1 MVSNSCRQFH
11 FSQAFCKFIEAIFVF
26 FGVKSSWLHQQVLT
40 EATSNSCDWRLTL
53 FAPPYPRQRKL
64 SPSMSRKIWIQIHWL
79 LESQVRWIPTKR
91 SLRVL
96 YSSVEQQLYI
106 YAACVCLCFVDCWRL
121 EHWCAAFEDI
131 FRFRWFLSCTLIPFS
146 CSLTE
151 NLSSDLLFKHYFFI
165 FTRFLLLLF
174 LQVIQMWFCDLS
186 TLCKQRTIR
195 VATALKFWPTL
206 ELSSGKTYLFAS

>member
-53 FAPPYPRQRKL
+53 FALLYPRQRKL
-64 SPSMSRKIWIQIHWL
+64 SPSMSRKIWIQIRWL
-79 LESQVRWIPTKR
+79 LEFQVRWIPTKR

-106 YAACVCLCFVDCWRL
+106 CSVRVLVFCWLLAPRALVCSIWGYFSFSLVLVPRL
-121 EHWCAAFEDI
+121 N
-131 FRFRWFLSCTLIPFS
+131 SFS

-151 NLSSDLLFKHYFFI
+151 NLSSDLLFKHFFFHLHPSFAFAVFASHPDVVLWSVYF
-165 FTRFLLLLF
+165 
-174 LQVIQMWFCDLS
+174 VNKDLS
-186 TLCKQRTIR
+186 
-195 VATALKFWPTL
+195 
-206 ELSSGKTYLFAS
+206 E